1 MDREQA
7 RMEQERRAGAGALLK
22 EALQKA
28 KLGSREE
35 EEVFSKRWRELQL
48 QLDQELADQW
58 RQSKEKEL
66 EIQRVLLDT
75 KTQFLTRVGE
85 MERDIAAH
93 HQNRDEFRFD
103 KSASPEEQLRL
114 LFRVQARL
122 AELTNALVQ
131 GRIVCAVCLDQPRA
145 VLLVPCN
152 HFACCL
158 ACSQQ
163 LKCCPICRATIS
175 QANLVHF
182 A

>member
-7 RMEQERRAGAGALLK
+7 RIEHERSAGADALLE

-28 KLGSREE
+28 NLGSRDEE
-35 EEVFSKRWRELQL
+35 EAFAKRWRELQL
-48 QLDQELADQW
+48 ELDQELADQW
-58 RQSKEKEL
+58 QQAKQKEL
-66 EIQRVLLDT
+66 EIQRALLDT
-75 KTQFLTRVGE
+75 KTRFLARVEE
-85 MERDIAAH
+85 MERDVAAH
-93 HQNRDEFRFD
+93 RQKALRFD
-103 KSASPEEQLRL
+103 ESASPEEQLRL
-114 LFRVQARL
+114 LFRAQARL

-163 LKCCPICRATIS
+163 LRCCPICRAAIS
-175 QANLVHF
+175 QASLVHF